1 MNQLNPKVASTL
13 AEKTRNE
20 IQRKHEM
27 NSLVSKLENKIG
39 KVTIKFTITVNQK
52 HFKGSL
58 NNQRITTKIL
68 SSM

>member
-1 MNQLNPKVASTL
+1 MN
-13 AEKTRNE
+13 R
-20 IQRKHEM
+20 I
-27 NSLVSKLENKIG
+27 VSKLENKIG

-68 SSM
+68 SSMQQMCKIIIKKEAL